1 MSLLRPTL
9 RGSAVLT
16 GLLLLTGSVTV
27 TSAATTA
34 SAATPPMAR
43 SAAVAAA
50 PSLATTGRS
59 ASARRNPYAPLR
71 NYVPYS
77 GSRFSYLK
85 AGKAN
90 GSRIRNTVL
99 ATIQSTWGGPR
110 DRYGLPLASNGKI
123 RIATWSFGDMG
134 IAKAL
139 LAARNRGVSVQVMAA
154 ADINKTH
161 PELRWLRKRLG
172 SAYYTR
178 GVAGSQERRSFVRTC
193 PGSCRGR
200 GGTPHAKF
208 FLFDNVGS
216 AHARNI
222 VIQTSMNLTSFAWH
236 GQWNQAEI
244 FSNAQVYAAFMAIYR
259 EMRPSTYNS
268 SPYRVYQTGPIT
280 NIFFPHPGSGPS
292 TDPVMQML
300 NQVQCTGATGA
311 GNPGGRTKIRI
322 IQYAIYQSRGEWI
335 AKKLRSLWNAGCDI
349 QIIYS
354 VTTRPVLSILR
365 NHSGRGAIP
374 MKESVIKNGEG
385 QIVKYNHSKWI
396 SIAGHIGTSTN
407 AYRTMSGSAN
417 WANLALT
424 SDEQMQ
430 IVDGY
435 FNARPFMNNF
445 VATWRQRT
453 SGPPTLAYIA
463 EGRVTPLPENNIPWG
478 KGVYKYMSED

>member
-16 GLLLLTGSVTV
+16 GLLLMTSGLAVT
-27 TSAATTA
+27 TTTTTA
-34 SAATPPMAR
+34 SASMPAAARTAAT
-43 SAAVAAA
+43 AVAPAVA
-50 PSLATTGRS
+50 PARK
-59 ASARRNPYAPLR
+59 AKARRNPYAPLR

-90 GSRIRNTVL
+90 QSRIRNTVL

-110 DRYGLPLASNGKI
+110 DRYGLPLTTNGKI

-208 FLFDNVGS
+208 FLFDNVGA

-236 GQWNQAEI
+236 GQWNQAMVY
-244 FSNAQVYAAFMAIYR
+244 SSPQVYNAFMAIYR
-259 EMRPSTYNS
+259 EMRPATYNV

-280 NIFFPHPGSGPS
+280 NIFFPFPGAGPS

-300 NQVQCTGATGA
+300 NQVQCTGATG
-311 GNPGGRTKIRI
+311 GFKNGRTKIRI

-349 QIIYS
+349 AIIYS

-396 SIAGHIGTSTN
+396 SIAGHIGNSTQ

-417 WANLALT
+417 WANLALS

-435 FNARPFMNNF
+435 YAARPFFGNF
-445 VATWRQRT
+445 DATWRQRT
-453 SGPPTLAYIA
+453 SGPPTLAYIS
-463 EGRVTPLPENNIPWG
+463 EGRVTALPENTIPWG
-478 KGVYKYMSED
+478 KGIYKYMSED

>member
-1 MSLLRPTL
+1 MSLVRPTL

-16 GLLLLTGSVTV
+16 GLVLLTGSLAVT
-27 TSAATTA
+27 TTASTA
-34 SAATPPMAR
+34 SAAPAPAVRTVAR
-43 SAAVAAA
+43 SAAHTAVV
-50 PSLATTGRS
+50 P
-59 ASARRNPYAPLR
+59 ARAGAKRNPYAPPR

-77 GSRFSYLK
+77 GTRFGYLK

-90 GSRIRNTVL
+90 QSRIRNTVL
-99 ATIQSTWGGPR
+99 GTIESVWGGPR
-110 DRYGLPLASNGKI
+110 DRYGMPLASNGKI
-123 RIATWSFGDMG
+123 RIATWSFGDKG

-172 SAYYTR
+172 SAYYVR
-178 GVAGSQERRSFVRTC
+178 GVGGSQERHSFVRTC

-216 AHARNI
+216 SHARNI
-222 VIQTSMNLTSFAWH
+222 VIQTSMNLTSFAWK
-236 GQWNQAEI
+236 GQWNQAQV
-244 FSNAQVYAAFMAIYR
+244 FSSAPIYNAFMAIYR
-259 EMRPSTYNS
+259 EMRPATYNP
-268 SPYRVYQTGPIT
+268 SPYRIYRTGPIT
-280 NIFFPHPGSGPS
+280 NIFFPFPSATPS

-300 NQVQCTGATGA
+300 SQVQCTGATGG
-311 GNPGGRTKIRI
+311 GNVGGRTKIRI

-335 AKKLRSLWNAGCDI
+335 AKRLRQLWNAGCDI

-374 MKESVIKNGEG
+374 MKESVIKNGKG

-396 SIAGHIGTSTN
+396 SVLGHIGNNTN

-417 WANLALT
+417 WANLALG

-435 FNARPFMNNF
+435 YNARFFMYNF
-445 VATWRQRT
+445 LATWRQRT

-463 EGRVTPLPENNIPWG
+463 EGRVTPLPENTIPWG

>member
-16 GLLLLTGSVTV
+16 GLLLLASSLTV
-27 TSAATTA
+27 TTAATTA
-34 SAATPPMAR
+34 SAAVAPTSRTATATAPA
-43 SAAVAAA
+43 SAA
-50 PSLATTGRS
+50 RS

-71 NYVPYS
+71 NFVPYS

-85 AGKAN
+85 AGRAN
-90 GSRIRNTVL
+90 QSRIRNTVL

-110 DRYGLPLASNGKI
+110 DRYGLPLTTNGKI
-123 RIATWSFGDMG
+123 RIATWSFGDFG

-178 GVAGSQERRSFVRTC
+178 GVPGSQERRSFVRTC

-208 FLFDNVGS
+208 FLFDNVGA

-244 FSNAQVYAAFMAIYR
+244 FSNAQVYNAFMAIYR
-259 EMRPSTYNS
+259 EMRPATYNV
-268 SPYRVYQTGPIT
+268 SPYRVYPTGPIT
-280 NIFFPHPGSGPS
+280 NIFFPFPAAGPS

-365 NHSGRGAIP
+365 NGSGRGAIP
-374 MKESVIKNGEG
+374 MKESVIKNSLG
-385 QIVKYNHSKWI
+385 QIVEYNHSKWI
-396 SIAGHIGTSTN
+396 SIAGHIGTDTN

-417 WANLALT
+417 WANLALS

-435 FNARPFMNNF
+435 YNARPFMYNF
-445 VATWRQRT
+445 LATWRQRT
-453 SGPPTLAYIA
+453 SGPPTLAFIA
-463 EGRVTPLPENNIPWG
+463 EGRSTPLPENDIPWG